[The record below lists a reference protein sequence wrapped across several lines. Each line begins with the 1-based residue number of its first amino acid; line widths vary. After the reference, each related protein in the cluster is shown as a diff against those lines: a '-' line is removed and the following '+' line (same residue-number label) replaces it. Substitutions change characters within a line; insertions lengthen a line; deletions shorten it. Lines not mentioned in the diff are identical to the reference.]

1 MLESLQESERYT
13 TMATPPLSAVQA
25 AREAAA
31 AAAELVGD
39 TSFTSTFPTGS
50 EADKAILI
58 VERQLQS
65 FSRRLT
71 RCETDVASARTLYQ
85 HALQGHEASLRSANS
100 GEIEHSRVALAT
112 REQEMTQ
119 ALERR
124 NAASDAVSAAK
135 QRLRQLVSAQD
146 AFVTPI
152 RRPVGVDGSAQV
164 VTPPSLEDPKT
175 TAVRALSKPSNIPEK
190 PPPPGLSS
198 SPPTAYHT

>member
-1 MLESLQESERYT
+1 MSWQAGTATGLVSTSSHTHGASLLTSTEHSSSRIT
-13 TMATPPLSAVQA
+13 
-25 AREAAA
+25 
-31 AAAELVGD
+31 VGD

-65 FSRRLT
+65 LSRRLT

-112 REQEMTQ
+112 REQEMHQ

-124 NAASDAVSAAK
+124 NAASDAVSSAK
-135 QRLRQLVSAQD
+135 QRLRQLVSAQE
-146 AFVTPI
+146 ASELLRICT
-152 RRPVGVDGSAQV
+152 
-164 VTPPSLEDPKT
+164 
-175 TAVRALSKPSNIPEK
+175 N
-190 PPPPGLSS
+190 
-198 SPPTAYHT
+198 

>member
-1 MLESLQESERYT
+1 MLVSLQESERYT
-13 TMATPPLSAVQA
+13 TMATPPLSAVRA
-25 AREAAA
+25 AKEAAA

-39 TSFTSTFPTGS
+39 TSFTSTFRAGS

-112 REQEMTQ
+112 REQEMHQ

-124 NAASDAVSAAK
+124 NAASDAVSSAK
-135 QRLRQLVSAQD
+135 QRLRQLVSAQE
-146 AFVTPI
+146 ASELLRICT
-152 RRPVGVDGSAQV
+152 
-164 VTPPSLEDPKT
+164 
-175 TAVRALSKPSNIPEK
+175 N
-190 PPPPGLSS
+190 
-198 SPPTAYHT
+198 

>member
-65 FSRRLT
+65 LSRRLT
-71 RCETDVASARTLYQ
+71 RWETDVASASSLYQ
-85 HALQGHEASLRSANS
+85 HALQGHESELTWASKRHTIS
-100 GEIEHSRVALAT
+100 I
-112 REQEMTQ
+112 
-119 ALERR
+119 LE
-124 NAASDAVSAAK
+124 
-135 QRLRQLVSAQD
+135 L
-146 AFVTPI
+146 
-152 RRPVGVDGSAQV
+152 
-164 VTPPSLEDPKT
+164 PSL
-175 TAVRALSKPSNIPEK
+175 
-190 PPPPGLSS
+190 
-198 SPPTAYHT
+198 